1 MKVWRKFSISGFGN
15 ATDSFRTG
23 RIVQFHG
30 IGIFQIFLATDIFR
44 LNTFYSRYDANR
56 EWSSSDSATVQLF
69 KYFYNVIIEGKS
81 LIAIHIININLI
93 LNWFLANIKWHVFHT
108 YTLFRFFLCRKPQK
122 RKARVSYSTLAV
134 KYLAWSD
141 YPW

>member
-1 MKVWRKFSISGFGN
+1 MKVCRNFSISGFGN
-15 ATDSFRTG
+15 ATNSFRTG
-23 RIVQFHG
+23 RIVQFPG

-93 LNWFLANIKWHVFHT
+93 LNWFLANIKWPYFILILYFVF
-108 YTLFRFFLCRKPQK
+108 FFVENPKNVRHGLVILRS
-122 RKARVSYSTLAV
+122 R
-134 KYLAWSD
+134 
-141 YPW
+141 